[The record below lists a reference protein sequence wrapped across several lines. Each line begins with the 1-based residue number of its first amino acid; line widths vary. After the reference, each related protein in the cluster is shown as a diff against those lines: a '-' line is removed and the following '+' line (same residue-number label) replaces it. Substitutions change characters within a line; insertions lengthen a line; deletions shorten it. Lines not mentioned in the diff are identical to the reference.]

1 MSLVELAESLQEST
15 DWETTT
21 ETMKKIQSDWKKI
34 GHVPRKFSD
43 EIWKRFKKACNHYFD
58 RYYEQRNSMSA
69 DQQKVVDGK
78 KQIIENL
85 KEATKLTKKKV
96 VDLVN
101 QWSELGALPRSVRH
115 LEGKFN
121 KQLDRVLEDSGI
133 NKAEVAIIKFKNI
146 VDAYAAEENYRKLD
160 SEQLFVRRKID
171 EIVKE
176 IQQLENN
183 LSYIS
188 NASDDNPL
196 VKNVKSSILGFKD
209 DLEIWQEK
217 LKYIQSIS

>member
-1 MSLVELAESLQEST
+1 M
-15 DWETTT
+15 
-21 ETMKKIQSDWKKI
+21 
-34 GHVPRKFSD
+34 
-43 EIWKRFKKACNHYFD
+43 
-58 RYYEQRNSMSA
+58 
-69 DQQKVVDGK
+69 
-78 KQIIENL
+78 
-85 KEATKLTKKKV
+85 
-96 VDLVN
+96 VN
-101 QWSELGALPRSVRH
+101 EWSELGALPRSARH

-133 NKAEVAIIKFKNI
+133 NKAEVAIIKFKNV
-146 VDAYAAEENYRKLD
+146 VDAYAAEENFRKLD

-196 VKNVKSSILGFKD
+196 VKNVRSSISDFKD
-209 DLEIWQEK
+209 ELDIWQEK